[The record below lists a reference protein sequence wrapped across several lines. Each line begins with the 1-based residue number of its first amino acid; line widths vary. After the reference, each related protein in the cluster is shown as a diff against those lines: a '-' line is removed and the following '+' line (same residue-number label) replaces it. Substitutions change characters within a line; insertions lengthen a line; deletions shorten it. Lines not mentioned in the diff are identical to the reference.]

1 MAVGLKW
8 TMSRIKL
15 LNESLKNKIAA
26 GEVIERPASVVR
38 ELLENSIDAGASS
51 LEVEISG
58 GGVKLIR
65 VLDDGAGMDR
75 DDAELSLY
83 RHATSKLDG
92 EDDLFN
98 IHTMGFRGEALPS
111 IASVSRLTLTTAPK
125 GETVGVVIETVGGEV
140 KDTREAPSPGTS
152 VEVRDLFFNTPVRR
166 KFLKRESTEIMHII
180 DAVTR
185 LALSH
190 PGLRF
195 VLKVDGQETMN
206 LPAADGLARRLH
218 EIYGG
223 EFMEGMLHVE
233 REAAGIRLSAF
244 VSGPG
249 NFRSTRSHQM
259 VFVNRR
265 PVREPSVIHAV
276 YSALEGVLPREMHP
290 LFFVFLD
297 LDPGLVDF
305 NVHPQKREVRF
316 SDKES
321 VYRIIKRSV
330 MDAVRAGRLKEGGQ
344 VVAEDDMAS
353 GEAPA
358 GVSYL
363 AEYRLPSGGGGGH
376 AVFEPLPLSL
386 HAETPHIYLGE
397 TFIAVA
403 ERGGLMLIDH
413 HAAHERVLYERFLKG
428 LSLDSHQLLFP
439 RQIKLSPKEYM
450 AVLENREMLYEFG
463 LEVEDFGHDTVV
475 VRSLPDALDE
485 ADIRGILADAAQEM
499 LDGGKPGR
507 SLRESVAARI
517 ACHSSVRGTK
527 VLNREQL
534 KALLDDLN
542 DADDP
547 EHCPHGRPTRV
558 FYSMDEIKR
567 IFKRK

>member
-1 MAVGLKW
+1 MPKI
-8 TMSRIKL
+8 RL
-15 LNESLKNKIAA
+15 LEESLKNKIAA

-51 LEVEISG
+51 LEVEVSG
-58 GGVKLIR
+58 GGVKLIM

-75 DDAELSLY
+75 DDARLSLE
-83 RHATSKLDG
+83 RHATSKLGG

-98 IHTMGFRGEALPS
+98 ITTMGFRGEALPS
-111 IASVSRLTLTTAPK
+111 IASVSRLTLTTAPR
-125 GETVGVVIETVGGEV
+125 GEPVGVCIETVGGEV

-152 VEVRDLFFNTPVRR
+152 VEVRDLFFNTPVRK
-166 KFLKRESTEIMHII
+166 KFLKRESTELMHII
-180 DAVTR
+180 DTVTR
-185 LALSH
+185 LA
-190 PGLRF
+190 
-195 VLKVDGQETMN
+195 
-206 LPAADGLARRLH
+206 H

-223 EFMEGMLHVE
+223 EFMDGMLEVE
-233 REAAGIRLSAF
+233 REAAGIELMVF
-244 VSGPG
+244 VSRPG
-249 NFRSTRSHQM
+249 NFRNTRSHQM

-265 PVREPSVIHAV
+265 PVREPSVTHAV
-276 YSALEGVLPREMHP
+276 YSALEGILPREMHP
-290 LFFVFLD
+290 LFFVFLE
-297 LDPGLVDF
+297 LDPHRVDF

-316 SDKES
+316 EDKES
-321 VYRIIKRSV
+321 IYRIIKRGV
-330 MDAVRAGRLKEGGQ
+330 MDAIRAGKLEER
-344 VVAEDDMAS
+344 
-353 GEAPA
+353 GEAPSSDEA
-358 GVSYL
+358 LSSAQYPTDVSYPT
-363 AEYRLPSGGGGGH
+363 EYRMPAGGAGGH
-376 AVFEPLPLSL
+376 TAFEALPLSL
-386 HAETPHIYLGE
+386 QAETPHIYLGE
-397 TFIAVA
+397 TFIAVP

-428 LSLDSHQLLFP
+428 LRLDSHQLLFP

-450 AVLENREMLYEFG
+450 AVLENMEMLSEFG
-463 LEVEDFGHDTVV
+463 VEVEDFGHDTVV
-475 VRSLPDALDE
+475 VRSLPEALDE
-485 ADIRGILADAAQEM
+485 ADLRGILADAAQEM

-534 KALLDDLN
+534 RALLDDLN

-558 FYSMDEIKR
+558 FYSMDDIKK